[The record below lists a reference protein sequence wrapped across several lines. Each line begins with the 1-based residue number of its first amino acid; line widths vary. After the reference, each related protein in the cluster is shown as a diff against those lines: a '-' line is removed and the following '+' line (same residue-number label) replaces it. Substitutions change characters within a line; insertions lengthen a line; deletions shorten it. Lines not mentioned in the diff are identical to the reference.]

1 MSKPYADLEDITF
14 GVELETHRPTDV
26 EGRIGG
32 YHNGVAVPWANCG
45 STGYNRKKWT
55 AERDGSIHGTRS
67 GYVGCE
73 YVSPIMKGEKGLE
86 NLMKFV
92 DLLKERGHRVNRSCG
107 VHIHLGLKSIVG
119 ENASPDDVVAFLAQ
133 LNKYVFNWQDALFGQ
148 TGTRRGEMTYSA
160 RMQAGENMVERI
172 KTISEKPKGTKTEQ
186 DIREV
191 GYASTRYRAVNL
203 TNMTRGNSSSATI
216 EFRFG
221 AGTLNPNKL
230 LMHFASCVFMARLAW
245 KTRHNKRDAV
255 SWELNKGYHRR
266 PAKAGVRGVKFLS
279 RRMNSARAGY
289 RLKEESAVMADRWD
303 RMHETALEMA
313 RKYDSR
319 CPNR

>member
-1 MSKPYADLEDITF
+1 MSKPYADFNDITF
-14 GVELETHRPTDV
+14 GVELETNRPNEV

-32 YHNGVAVPWANCG
+32 YHNGVTVPWAPRT
-45 STGYNRKKWT
+45 STGYSRKRWT
-55 AERDGSIHGTRS
+55 AERDGSIHGTPS
-67 GYVGCE
+67 GHTGCE

-86 NLMKFV
+86 NLLAFV
-92 DLLKERGHRVNRSCG
+92 ELLKERNHKVNRSCG
-107 VHIHLGLKSIVG
+107 VHIHLGLTSIVG
-119 ENASPDDVVAFLAQ
+119 ANASPDDVVAFLAQ

-160 RMQAGENMVERI
+160 RMREGEHMVERI
-172 KTISEKPKGTKTEQ
+172 KTISEKPKGTKTEG

-191 GYASTRYRAVNL
+191 GMASTRYRAVNL

-230 LMHFASCVFMARLAW
+230 LMHIASCVFMARLAW

-255 SWELNKGYHRR
+255 TWDLDKGYHRR

-279 RRMNSARAGY
+279 RRMNSAKAGY
-289 RLKEESAVMADRWD
+289 RLKEESPTFADRWD

-319 CPNR
+319 YRS